1 MEPLVINKRGSVQ
14 GRLFQIGGK
23 DDTIPVRLEGPN
35 GQTLHCE
42 ASTEIAQKLSG
53 LLFKQ
58 IKVTGQ
64 GFWERSVE
72 GQWRLRKLR
81 IESYAELD
89 ASKTSTVLGKMRSL
103 SGLKW
108 AEMDDPHGTAM
119 ELRL

>member
-1 MEPLVINKRGSVQ
+1 MKLLEINKRGTVQ
-14 GRLFQIGGK
+14 GLLYQIGGK
-23 DDTIPVRLEGPN
+23 DDTIPVRLEGSN
-35 GQTLHCE
+35 GQTLYCE

-58 IKVTGQ
+58 IQVTGQ

-81 IESYAELD
+81 IESFTELD
-89 ASKTSTVLGKMRSL
+89 ASKASTVLGKMRSL

-108 AEMDDPHGTAM
+108 TEMDDPHGSAM
-119 ELRL
+119 ELRS